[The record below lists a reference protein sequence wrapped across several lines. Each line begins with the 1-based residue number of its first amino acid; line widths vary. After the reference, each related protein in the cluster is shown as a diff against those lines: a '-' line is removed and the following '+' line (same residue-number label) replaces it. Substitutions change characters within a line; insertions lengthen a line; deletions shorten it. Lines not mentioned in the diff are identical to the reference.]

1 VIGLL
6 SAGQAETFLTE
17 NQETTVSSAAQWSPT
32 SMKFGAFLAPYHPL
46 DADPAL
52 QLRRDIDLMTHLD
65 HLGFE
70 EAWMG
75 EHHSTGAE
83 IVPAPDMFIAAAA
96 ERTERIRFGT
106 GVMSLPYQHPL
117 ITADRITQLDLQTR
131 GRLIVGT
138 GPGKIPL
145 DAHMMGITTT
155 NQRRMQGEA
164 LEAVLRLLRGEVI
177 NMETDW
183 FTLRDARAQL
193 PTYNPAGIEVATAST
208 ISPNG
213 SVLAG
218 KHGLSLLSLA
228 ASSPAGY
235 ESLDRNW
242 GVYEQVSTENGYVA
256 DRSTWRLVNPMFIAE
271 TREDAE
277 RAVSRR
283 INHIA
288 EYVNRQQNINPD
300 WAQTPAG
307 IIEYWRNESLGEFGQ
322 AIIGTPEDAI
332 AQIDRLIEKTGGF
345 GTLLI
350 MHVDLA
356 DWENTKR
363 SYELFASE
371 VIPHFRRRNVA
382 RQASLQFAQDNS
394 ERLIGNLV
402 GAITKAYTDY
412 YGQPTDLPATPAP
425 ANELNT
431 AGAHA

>member
-1 VIGLL
+1 M
-6 SAGQAETFLTE
+6 
-17 NQETTVSSAAQWSPT
+17 SSVAQWSPT

-52 QLRRDIDLMTHLD
+52 QLRRDIDLMAHLD

-83 IVPAPDMFIAAAA
+83 IVPAPDVFIAAAA

-106 GVMSLPYQHPL
+106 GVMSLPYHHPL

-164 LEAVLRLLRGEVI
+164 LEAVLALLRGEVV

-193 PTYNPAGIEVATAST
+193 PTYNPAGIEVVTAST

-228 ASSPAGY
+228 ASSQAGY

-242 GVYEQVSTENGYVA
+242 GVYEQVSAENGYVA

-271 TREDAE
+271 TRAEAE

-283 INHIA
+283 IHHIA

-307 IIEYWRNESLGEFGQ
+307 IIDYWRNESLGEFGQ
-322 AIIGTPEDAI
+322 AIS
-332 AQIDRLIEKTGGF
+332 
-345 GTLLI
+345 
-350 MHVDLA
+350 V
-356 DWENTKR
+356 
-363 SYELFASE
+363 
-371 VIPHFRRRNVA
+371 RRRTPSPRSTASSRRPAASA
-382 RQASLQFAQDNS
+382 RC
-394 ERLIGNLV
+394 
-402 GAITKAYTDY
+402 
-412 YGQPTDLPATPAP
+412 
-425 ANELNT
+425 
-431 AGAHA
+431 

>member
-1 VIGLL
+1 
-6 SAGQAETFLTE
+6 
-17 NQETTVSSAAQWSPT
+17 
-32 SMKFGAFLAPYHPL
+32 MKFGAFLAPYHPL

-83 IVPAPDMFIAAAA
+83 IVPAPDVFIAAAA

-106 GVMSLPYQHPL
+106 GVMSLPYHHPL

-164 LEAVLRLLRGEVI
+164 LEAVLALLRGEVV

-193 PTYNPAGIEVATAST
+193 PTYNPAGIEVVTAST

-228 ASSPAGY
+228 ASSQAGY

-242 GVYEQVSTENGYVA
+242 GV
-256 DRSTWRLVNPMFIAE
+256 
-271 TREDAE
+271 
-277 RAVSRR
+277 
-283 INHIA
+283 
-288 EYVNRQQNINPD
+288 
-300 WAQTPAG
+300 
-307 IIEYWRNESLGEFGQ
+307 
-322 AIIGTPEDAI
+322 
-332 AQIDRLIEKTGGF
+332 
-345 GTLLI
+345 
-350 MHVDLA
+350 
-356 DWENTKR
+356 
-363 SYELFASE
+363 
-371 VIPHFRRRNVA
+371 
-382 RQASLQFAQDNS
+382 
-394 ERLIGNLV
+394 
-402 GAITKAYTDY
+402 
-412 YGQPTDLPATPAP
+412 
-425 ANELNT
+425 
-431 AGAHA
+431 

>member
-1 VIGLL
+1 MIGLL
-6 SAGQAETFLTE
+6 SAEQAETPLTA
-17 NQETTVSSAAQWSPT
+17 NQETTVSSVAKWSPT

-65 HLGFE
+65 HLGFD

-106 GVMSLPYQHPL
+106 GVMSLPYHHPL

-145 DAHMMGITTT
+145 DARMMGITTT

-164 LEAVLRLLRGEVI
+164 LEAVLALLRGDVV

-193 PTYNPAGIEVATAST
+193 PTYHPAGIEVATAST

-228 ASSPAGY
+228 ASSQAGC

-242 GVYEQVSTENGYVA
+242 DVYEQVSAENGYVA

-271 TREDAE
+271 TREEAE

-283 INHIA
+283 IHAIA
-288 EYVNRQQNINPD
+288 EYVNRQQNINPE

-307 IIEYWRNESLGEFGQ
+307 IIDYWRRESLGEFGQ

-363 SYELFASE
+363 CYELFASE
-371 VIPHFRRRNVA
+371 VIPHFRRRNVG

-394 ERLIGNLV
+394 EQLIGNLV
-402 GAITKAYTDY
+402 GAISKAYTDY
-412 YGQPTDLPATPAP
+412 YGQPTDMPGTPAP
-425 ANELNT
+425 A
-431 AGAHA
+431 GAHA

>member
-1 VIGLL
+1 
-6 SAGQAETFLTE
+6 
-17 NQETTVSSAAQWSPT
+17 
-32 SMKFGAFLAPYHPL
+32 
-46 DADPAL
+46 
-52 QLRRDIDLMTHLD
+52 
-65 HLGFE
+65 
-70 EAWMG
+70 
-75 EHHSTGAE
+75 
-83 IVPAPDMFIAAAA
+83 
-96 ERTERIRFGT
+96 
-106 GVMSLPYQHPL
+106 MSLPYHHPL

-164 LEAVLRLLRGEVI
+164 FEAVLALLRGEVV

-193 PTYNPAGIEVATAST
+193 PTYNPAGIEVVTAST

-228 ASSPAGY
+228 ASSQAGY

-242 GVYEQVSTENGYVA
+242 GVYEQVSAENGYVA

-271 TREDAE
+271 TRAEAE

-283 INHIA
+283 IHHIA

-307 IIEYWRNESLGEFGQ
+307 IIDYWRNESLGEFGQ
-322 AIIGTPEDAI
+322 AIS
-332 AQIDRLIEKTGGF
+332 
-345 GTLLI
+345 
-350 MHVDLA
+350 V
-356 DWENTKR
+356 
-363 SYELFASE
+363 
-371 VIPHFRRRNVA
+371 RRRTPSPRSTASSRRPAASA
-382 RQASLQFAQDNS
+382 RC
-394 ERLIGNLV
+394 
-402 GAITKAYTDY
+402 
-412 YGQPTDLPATPAP
+412 
-425 ANELNT
+425 
-431 AGAHA
+431 